1 MERTDDEV
9 SLVPR
14 EHVPLVI
21 REIAPLLI
29 RLDNRMLGRYTV
41 KDLVGYLID
50 GTLDLWVV
58 IRGDGIIAFVATRI
72 VEFPRARC
80 LSLQFASGS
89 DMEAISDVLMSTF
102 HSYARDMGC
111 AEIEVLGRP
120 GWARHLEPYGF
131 KAAYTV
137 VKKEI

>member
-14 EHVPLVI
+14 EHVPLVL
-21 REIAPLLI
+21 REIMPMI
-29 RLDNRMLGRYTV
+29 RGLESRMLGRYTAE
-41 KDLVGYLID
+41 DLVGYLID

-72 VEFPRARC
+72 VEYPRARC

-89 DMEAISDVLMSTF
+89 DMRAISDPLMRTF
-102 HSYARDMGC
+102 HSYARDTGC
-111 AEIEVLGRP
+111 TEIEVMGRT
-120 GWARHLEPYGF
+120 GWARHLRPYGF
-131 KAAYTV
+131 KAAHVV